1 MDRVVV
7 DDGAL
12 EAGRIRTVLVVVVVQ
27 MPSRMPN
34 LLKCGSTALASAGY
48 GETESSYLRGQ
59 AKRRA
64 GEATKGGQAKPPY

>member
-1 MDRVVV
+1 MVLLFVEEVKVDRVGVG
-7 DDGAL
+7 DDAL
-12 EAGRIRTVLVVVVVQ
+12 DSNRIRTMLVVVVVQ

-64 GEATKGGQAKPPY
+64 G